1 MKSASKNVLVL
12 TGIIAVIIIGFIAI
26 LWILGIG
33 NFEELK
39 NTLFKTI
46 GVVVVL
52 AAVAMAI
59 LSIVGLTK
67 NHGNPPEENK

>member
-1 MKSASKNVLVL
+1 MKSASKNILVL
-12 TGIIAVIIIGFIAI
+12 TGIVSVITIGFIAI

-46 GVVVVL
+46 GVIVVL

-59 LSIVGLTK
+59 MSIVGLTK
-67 NHGNPPEENK
+67 NHGNSPENK

>member
-1 MKSASKNVLVL
+1 MKSASKNVFVL
-12 TGIIAVIIIGFIAI
+12 TGIIAVIIIGFVAI

-46 GVVVVL
+46 GVIVVL
-52 AAVAMAI
+52 AAVGLAI
-59 LSIVGLTK
+59 ISIVGLTK
-67 NHGNPPEENK
+67 KNENPPEGQN